1 MTSFERQGLL
11 LFVGSS
17 TVEVT
22 VFLQVC
28 IVLFHR
34 WAKDNTVQYANYYH
48 YYYFSAGFGAKTKT
62 NKQLKMASP
71 FHHRNSKTRNGFKWK
86 CFQTSHMF
94 CVSLWYRVRLTYTL
108 SKAVKSI
115 TAQLSWDGDWCH
127 ASKDAIH
134 PLFTPLAC
142 CSESCFPRGGH
153 KEVWESN
160 QALVYCLRQHD
171 PLHTPLH
178 VLPSFQLRRAVY
190 TCVCMDHLWYRHVA
204 DTLVLGV
211 FARSRRYNHWTSST
225 MDFCCLSISTKSYD
239 F

>member
-1 MTSFERQGLL
+1 
-11 LFVGSS
+11 
-17 TVEVT
+17 
-22 VFLQVC
+22 
-28 IVLFHR
+28 
-34 WAKDNTVQYANYYH
+34 
-48 YYYFSAGFGAKTKT
+48 
-62 NKQLKMASP
+62 
-71 FHHRNSKTRNGFKWK
+71 
-86 CFQTSHMF
+86 MF

-225 MDFCCLSISTKSYD
+225 MDFCCLSISMKSYD
-239 F
+239 FWLGQKCSQHGTLAKYMFGIRWMTDSLLINNTQSSLTRRQGRQKKR